1 MNIEKIKNKKGL
13 YLKLTELY
21 RDLELLQLK
30 KRCDEDITL
39 RDTRNITITDSD
51 VCQNIYEL
59 VINNLIE
66 QIYKYEKELDGIDKN
81 VSYTDSVKNEQI
93 LCKHYS
99 SMFLQ

>member
-21 RDLELLQLK
+21 RDLDLLQWRK
-30 KRCDEDITL
+30 QCDEDIIL
-39 RDTRNITITDSD
+39 RDTRNITITDSN

-66 QIYKYEKELDGIDKN
+66 QIYKYEKELDGIDKD
-81 VSYTDSVKNEQI
+81 VSYTDSVKNE
-93 LCKHYS
+93 
-99 SMFLQ
+99 

>member
-1 MNIEKIKNKKGL
+1 MNTEKIKNKKGL

-21 RDLELLQLK
+21 RDLDLLQWRK
-30 KRCDEDITL
+30 QCDEDIML

-66 QIYKYEKELDGIDKN
+66 QINKYEKELNNIDKD
-81 VSYTDSVKNEQI
+81 VSYTDSVKNEWI
-93 LCKHYS
+93 LRKHYS
-99 SMFLQ
+99 SMFL

>member
-81 VSYTDSVKNEQI
+81 VSYTDSVKNE
-93 LCKHYS
+93 
-99 SMFLQ
+99 

>member
-21 RDLELLQLK
+21 RDLDLLQWRK
-30 KRCDEDITL
+30 QCDEDIML

-81 VSYTDSVKNEQI
+81 VSYTDSVKNE
-93 LCKHYS
+93 
-99 SMFLQ
+99 